1 MKYTLK
7 TTKKMCEGGKNK
19 NSNENTIFFYSFGA
33 GKRNENKESRS
44 FRTIWERSLY
54 AWELFGSNTHTPKR
68 RRVSTGRTSISV
80 AEPPIVDHN
89 SHPAV
94 QAALK
99 TFLVRRGAFINP
111 PECTFMSCSF
121 FFEGRQPERK
131 KTQKVQ

>member
-1 MKYTLK
+1 
-7 TTKKMCEGGKNK
+7 MCEGGKNK

-33 GKRNENKESRS
+33 GERNENKESRS

-68 RRVSTGRTSISV
+68 ETRLNRADQHLV
-80 AEPPIVDHN
+80 AEPVALLSIVDRN

-94 QAALK
+94 QANIKNVSRSPRSFHKSPRIPFRPVLLA
-99 TFLVRRGAFINP
+99 
-111 PECTFMSCSF
+111 F
-121 FFEGRQPERK
+121 FFEWRQAERK